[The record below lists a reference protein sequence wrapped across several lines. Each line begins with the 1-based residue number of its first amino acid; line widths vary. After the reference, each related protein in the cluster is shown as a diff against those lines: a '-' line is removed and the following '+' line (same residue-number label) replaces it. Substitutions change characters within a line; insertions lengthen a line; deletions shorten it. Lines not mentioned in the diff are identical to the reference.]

1 MIRSNPP
8 ISVTASTLAVTRN
21 LHDNRP
27 ILLNASG
34 GTTVTLP
41 RALATGAR
49 FLFVVATASNAN
61 VISGGTAAG
70 AYNSTF
76 QGGYMQ
82 NDTGDSA
89 AATAD
94 FMPAASG
101 NNTYSPTTTGGGGSL
116 GDWIE
121 FIDIATDVYEV
132 RGANTTATDPTN
144 RFSTV

>member
-8 ISVTASTLAVTRN
+8 ITINTSTLAVSRH

-27 ILLNASG
+27 ILLNVSA

-41 RALATGAR
+41 RALGTGAR
-49 FLFVVATASNAN
+49 FKFIVKTASNAN

-76 QGGYMQ
+76 QGGYVQ
-82 NDTGDSA
+82 DDSGDTTVVGTSFMSA
-89 AATAD
+89 AA
-94 FMPAASG
+94 G
-101 NNTYSPTTTGGGGSL
+101 NNTYSPTTAGGGGAA

-121 FIDIATDVYEV
+121 FQDIATDVYQV
-132 RGANTTATDPTN
+132 TGANTAVADPSSG
-144 RFSTV
+144 FSTV

>member
-8 ISVTASTLAVTRN
+8 ISITSSTITLSRH

-27 ILLNASG
+27 LLLNASG
-34 GTTVTLP
+34 GTTVSLP
-41 RALATGAR
+41 RALGTGAR
-49 FLFVVATASNAN
+49 FYFVVKTASNAN

-76 QGGYMQ
+76 QGGVNQ
-82 NDTGDSA
+82 NDTGDTA
-89 AATAD
+89 AATND
-94 FMPAASG
+94 FFPAAAG
-101 NNTYSPTTTGGGGSL
+101 NNTYSPTTVGGGGAV

-121 FIDIATDVYEV
+121 FIDIATDTYQVS
-132 RGANTTATDPTN
+132 GQGTTAVDPSN

>member
-8 ISVTASTLAVTRN
+8 VTVSTSTLAVSRH

-27 ILLNASG
+27 ILLNVSG

-41 RALATGAR
+41 RALGTGAR
-49 FLFVVATASNAN
+49 FMFEVLTGSNAN

-76 QGGYMQ
+76 FGGYIQ
-82 NDTGDSA
+82 GDSGDTVAASADYVEA
-89 AATAD
+89 AA
-94 FMPAASG
+94 G
-101 NNTYSPTTTGGGGSL
+101 NNTYSPTTAGGGGAA

-121 FIDIATDVYEV
+121 FIDIATDKYLV
-132 RGANTTATDPTN
+132 RGANTAVLDPTN

>member
-8 ISVTASTLAVTRN
+8 ISVTASTLAVSRHV
-21 LHDNRP
+21 HDNRP

-41 RALATGAR
+41 RATGTGAR
-49 FLFVVATASNAN
+49 FKFIVQTASNAN

-76 QGGYMQ
+76 QGGYTQ
-82 NDTGDSA
+82 DTSGDSLAAGEEFMGA
-89 AATAD
+89 AA
-94 FMPAASG
+94 G
-101 NNTYSPTTTGGGGSL
+101 NNTYSPTTAGGGGAA

-121 FIDIATDVYEV
+121 FQDIATDVYQV
-132 RGANTTATDPTN
+132 FGANTGVADATN

>member
-8 ISVTASTLAVTRN
+8 ITINTSTLAVSRN
-21 LHDNRP
+21 VHDNRP
-27 ILLNASG
+27 ILLNVSA

-41 RALATGAR
+41 RATGSGAT
-49 FLFVVATASNAN
+49 FKFIVKTASNAN

-76 QGGYMQ
+76 QGGYDQ
-82 NDTGDSA
+82 DDSGDSA
-89 AATAD
+89 VSGTSFMGAAA
-94 FMPAASG
+94 G
-101 NNTYSPTTTGGGGSL
+101 NNTYSPTTAGGGGAA

-121 FIDIATDVYEV
+121 FQDIATDLYQVF
-132 RGANTTATDPTN
+132 GANGAVADPTN